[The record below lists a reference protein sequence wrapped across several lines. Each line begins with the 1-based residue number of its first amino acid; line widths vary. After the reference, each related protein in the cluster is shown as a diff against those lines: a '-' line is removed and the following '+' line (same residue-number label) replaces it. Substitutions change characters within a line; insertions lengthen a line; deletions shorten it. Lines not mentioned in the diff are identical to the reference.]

1 MLETAVMAVLILA
14 VGHVLVAR
22 AARSAP
28 AGSPPPELASVLPSK
43 APAALPADMGA
54 FLGLPSL
61 SRPHTRE
68 VSLVAVRVVDY
79 DGLVA
84 RLDLAALFTFENAF
98 YGQVTK
104 VAETWQGEID
114 RFDGAS
120 VLLAFGRILD
130 LEDHRAAA
138 RDAAVALLRSL
149 PDRLGGVVAT
159 GAAPQVAVA
168 LTAGEVV
175 TGPVGVDY
183 RKVFTVFG
191 PPVSEVGHL
200 LVRAGAGRLLVAE
213 GRGFSGL
220 DVVGDLRP
228 GNGAVEV
235 TPRAEPDGR

>member
-1 MLETAVMAVLILA
+1 MAILILA
-14 VGHVLVAR
+14 AGHVLVAR
-22 AARSAP
+22 AARSVP
-28 AGSPPPELASVLPSK
+28 AGSSPPELESVLP
-43 APAALPADMGA
+43 AGPPAALPADMGA
-54 FLGLPSL
+54 LLGLPTL

-68 VSLVAVRVVDY
+68 VSLVAVRVVDH
-79 DGLVA
+79 DALVA
-84 RLDLAALFTFENAF
+84 RLELPALFAFENAF

-120 VLLAFGRILD
+120 VLLAFNRILD
-130 LEDHRAAA
+130 LPDHRAAA

-149 PDRLGGVVAT
+149 PDRLGGAVAR

-191 PPVSEVGHL
+191 PPVSEVGR
-200 LVRAGAGRLLVAE
+200 LVAKARAGRLLVAAD
-213 GRGFSGL
+213 RGFTGL
-220 DVVGDLRP
+220 EAVGDARTED
-228 GNGAVEV
+228 GAVEV
-235 TPRAEPDGR
+235 TPRAEPEGR